1 MTFQACVRVHPL
13 ANEALELEAL
23 VSHSKQAMWESPR
36 KLARAERRL
45 ATFDFEHL
53 TACATNQ
60 LR

>member
-13 ANEALELEAL
+13 ANEVLELEAL
-23 VSHSKQAMWESPR
+23 LSHGKQAMWESPGQ
-36 KLARAERRL
+36 LARVEPRL

-53 TACATNQ
+53 TARAANQ